1 MKCNEQNKT
10 TNVPR
15 HQGNQTPE
23 SQEWKINQ
31 PQLSMALSKM
41 PTKQNVNTEMKKKS
55 TLTNICAHHLYQKEG
70 IFWNFSKGQLAWVCS
85 VPDTQQRRP
94 KQYLFSQERM
104 YYIGSHNHE
113 IMIRQGKI
121 PVKILS
127 DSQFQTLNFICY
139 SLQTW

>member
-1 MKCNEQNKT
+1 MNKIRQQMSLDSKVTRLQKVKSEKSISHSCLWHYQKRQQNKMWT
-10 TNVPR
+10 LR
-15 HQGNQTPE
+15 
-23 SQEWKINQ
+23 W
-31 PQLSMALSKM
+31 
-41 PTKQNVNTEMKKKS
+41 KKS

-70 IFWNFSKGQLAWVCS
+70 VFWNFSKGQLAWVCS